1 MFTKIFGE
9 NPQTKLLNFLADHPD
24 HDYTIA
30 DLVKKTGVS
39 KPTIYKILPKLLKEN
54 LVVVTRKVGK
64 AKLYKLNTENELVKL
79 ILKFEFELANLLKE
93 RPSDSLSTAE
103 TVELLHE
110 MYVDIN
116 NYRGG
121 KTLKELVDEANDPS
135 RWRKSKELEKG
146 LRGLKNGRN

>member
-39 KPTIYKILPKLLKEN
+39 KPTIYKILPKLLEEN

-93 RPSDSLSTAE
+93 KDKPSDGLSTAE
-103 TVELLHE
+103 TVELHHKL
-110 MYVDIN
+110 YADII

-121 KTLKELVDEANDPS
+121 KTLRECVDEANDPS
-135 RWRKSKELEKG
+135 RWRKSRVGWKK
-146 LRGLKNGRN
+146 K

>member
-1 MFTKIFGE
+1 MYKR
-9 NPQTKLLNFLADHPD
+9 Q
-24 HDYTIA
+24 
-30 DLVKKTGVS
+30 
-39 KPTIYKILPKLLKEN
+39 IYKILPKLLKEN

-79 ILKFEFELANLLKE
+79 ILKFEFELSNLLKE

-135 RWRKSKELEKG
+135 RWRKSK
-146 LRGLKNGRN
+146 R

>member
-24 HDYTIA
+24 YDYTIA
-30 DLVKKTGVS
+30 DLVEKTKIS

-79 ILKFEFELANLLKE
+79 ILKFEFELTNLLKE
-93 RPSDSLSTAE
+93 KNKPSDGLSTAE
-103 TVELLHE
+103 TVELHHKL
-110 MYVDIN
+110 YADII

-121 KTLKELVDEANDPS
+121 KTLRECVDEANDPS
-135 RWRKSKELEKG
+135 RWRKGKRKHFW
-146 LRGLKNGRN
+146 